1 MSGAPHKEKKIIE
14 KKNVH
19 FLQNHKKGA
28 GVDRRYIVWGHTDPH
43 AGVTC
48 PCSLLKIWRG
58 DGGGSE
64 KMIILGDLS
73 LVPSLRLNLEKMTL
87 FMTPPD

>member
-1 MSGAPHKEKKIIE
+1 MFI
-14 KKNVH
+14 
-19 FLQNHKKGA
+19 FFQNHKKGA
-28 GVDRRYIVWGHTDPH
+28 VQVGRYIVWGHTDPH

-64 KMIILGDLS
+64 KNDYIGRSILSSFPSIKFGENDFIYDPAGLS
-73 LVPSLRLNLEKMTL
+73 VNRKIADIGNR
-87 FMTPPD
+87 